1 MVTISITAETYEAVK
16 NSTLPNGASGDRRPP
31 DRRDQRG
38 DDDREGEPVAVVD
51 RPRGW
56 MVFGPVEPCSRQAEV
71 NPPAV
76 GADRQPGEPT
86 GGRSIGSRR
95 SCSG

>member
-1 MVTISITAETYEAVK
+1 MVTISITAETYEAIK
-16 NSTLPNGASGDRRPP
+16 STLPNGASGDRQPP

-56 MVFGPVEPCSRQAEV
+56 MVFGPIERGSWQSTVTRRRPHCARSLT
-71 NPPAV
+71 PA
-76 GADRQPGEPT
+76 
-86 GGRSIGSRR
+86 
-95 SCSG
+95 